1 MQPHLHPLLHRIE
14 PHQRQPGLSHGR
26 RGSGL
31 SGRARRRRLQ
41 PGGTVPGAGSWGTP
55 SGGSGGRAGELEAR
69 IQDVIGTVDGIIE
82 ESNQRGTGEGG
93 AGGEDASGTGG
104 GFPTSTGLPGGTSTP
119 TGGSVG
125 GGEGSEEA
133 YGSEP
138 TGDET
143 TAGEQDSAPAGPIPT
158 YGEDSDTFRRQI
170 CEAAQKESDPELRE
184 ALEKECR
191 KYGGT
196 VR

>member
-1 MQPHLHPLLHRIE
+1 MGQ
-14 PHQRQPGLSHGR
+14 QGTGTQPGTAGQQGTGMPQGTAGQQGTGTAP
-26 RGSGL
+26 GSG
-31 SGRARRRRLQ
+31 GA
-41 PGGTVPGAGSWGTP
+41 VPGAGTWGTP
-55 SGGSGGRAGELEAR
+55 SGGSGARVGELESR
-69 IQDVIGTVDGIIE
+69 IQDVIGTVDGMLE
-82 ESNQRGTGEGG
+82 ESNQEGTGQSG
-93 AGGEDASGTGG
+93 AGGQDASGARG
-104 GFPTSTGLPGGTSTP
+104 GFPTSTGLPGSTP
-119 TGGSVG
+119 TPTSGSVG
-125 GGEGSEEA
+125 GGEGSEES

-138 TGDET
+138 TGDEP
-143 TAGEQDSAPAGPIPT
+143 TAGEQDSARTGPIPT